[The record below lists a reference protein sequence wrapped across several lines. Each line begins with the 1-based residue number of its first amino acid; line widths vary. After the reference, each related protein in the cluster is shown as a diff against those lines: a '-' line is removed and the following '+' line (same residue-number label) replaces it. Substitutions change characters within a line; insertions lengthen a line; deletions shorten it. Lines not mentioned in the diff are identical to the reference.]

1 MRSAA
6 VDAGYMS
13 VGLTHQPKS
22 SVWGACVRC
31 MAVKSMSLLVYC
43 GFGRVL
49 RCRTQP

>member
-6 VDAGYMS
+6 VERGYMS
-13 VGLTHQPKS
+13 VGLTHQPRS
-22 SVWGACVRC
+22 GEWMPCTLR

-43 GFGRVL
+43 GFGGVL